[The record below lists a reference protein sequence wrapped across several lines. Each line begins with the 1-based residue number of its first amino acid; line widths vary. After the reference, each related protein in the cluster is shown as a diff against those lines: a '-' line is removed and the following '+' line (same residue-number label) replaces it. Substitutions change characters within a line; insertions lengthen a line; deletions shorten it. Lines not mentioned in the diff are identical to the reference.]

1 MSQTKLKEAD
11 GLEAE
16 FKKWVCKDAAQS
28 TARTYWQRIEDFPWF
43 DLAEDNQFEITG
55 KLNKQLENQE
65 QKTAISQFLQF
76 LHEERISDRVSDEK
90 YERLRQ
96 KKNSI
101 QANLELPK
109 SAEDNKKDDF
119 VKEAQRQFIPANEL
133 VELFR
138 AADPGRARFY
148 YLLYAGGFRI
158 GEIKRLTP
166 AHLREDYGENGA
178 IRVVEDRSKSK
189 KDRIVEF
196 HSDLPLQVLENAP
209 TGEWV
214 DENDVSWQG
223 VYFPEFYSQL
233 ERYYLKKWC
242 EEIGLSPRT
251 AHSFRHTRITHL
263 VHSDDYS
270 KDYVQRRSGHENSAM
285 TDYYTELVFDQPPQ
299 TLENYIDEADV
310 NFLQVLDSQ

>member
-1 MSQTKLKEAD
+1 MSQPKLREQKGVENQFKE
-11 GLEAE
+11 
-16 FKKWVCKDAAQS
+16 WVCKDATQS

-43 DLAEDNQFEITG
+43 DLVEDNQFEITG
-55 KLNKQLENQE
+55 KLNKRLETQE
-65 QKTAISQFLQF
+65 QKTAVSQFLQF
-76 LHEERISDRVSDEK
+76 LHEQRISERVGNEK

-109 SAEDNKKDDF
+109 SAEENKKDDF
-119 VKEAQRQFIPANEL
+119 VKEAQKQFIPADEL
-133 VELFR
+133 IELFR
-138 AADPGRARFY
+138 VADPDRARFY

-158 GEIKRLTP
+158 GELKRLTP
-166 AHLREDYGENGA
+166 AHLRGNYGENGA
-178 IRVVEDRSKSK
+178 VRIVEDRSKSK

-196 HSDLPLQVLENAP
+196 HSDLPLNILEDAP
-209 TGEWV
+209 TGEWI
-214 DENDVSWQG
+214 DENDKKWEG
-223 VYFPEFYSQL
+223 VYYPEFYSQL

-263 VHSDDYS
+263 VHSDEYS

-285 TDYYTELVFDQPPQ
+285 TDYYTELVFDKPPQ
-299 TLENYIDEADV
+299 TIENYIQENEID
-310 NFLQVLDSQ
+310 LIQVLDS